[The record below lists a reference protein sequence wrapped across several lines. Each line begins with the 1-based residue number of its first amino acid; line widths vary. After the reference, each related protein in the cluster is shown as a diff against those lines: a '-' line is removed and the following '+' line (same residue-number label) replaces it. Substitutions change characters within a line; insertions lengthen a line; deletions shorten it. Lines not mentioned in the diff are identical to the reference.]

1 MNKKLVLVSG
11 LIIGLLLTGLVGFA
25 QEKPGEGVKVTVG
38 RATWQSAKPVEA
50 VTTLLMERLGY
61 EVKPP
66 KSMSNP
72 IFYQSLALGDLDYW
86 PNVWWPLHAPQL
98 PEDFEDSATILGQ
111 IVENGAI
118 QGFLVDKKTAEKFN
132 IVSLT
137 DFKRPEVIEAFDY
150 DDNGKAN
157 LGGCPPGWGC
167 EEAIKRMLD
176 NYELRDYI
184 EVAKPGYSAMFA
196 DRSTR
201 YSKGQPVFYYTW
213 TPNYTVL
220 DLVPGEDVVW
230 INTPYVHP
238 TNEAQKAVIS
248 EAGVGAMVIHNL
260 KGGVTEYIHTGWPPG
275 DIRFA
280 ANDKFLANNP
290 AAKKLMQLVT
300 IPMEDLNDMT
310 RMISEG
316 KDERSDVLNMA
327 EAWIEEH
334 QDQVQSWL
342 EKARAAAK

>member
-1 MNKKLVLVSG
+1 MNKKAV
-11 LIIGLLLTGLVGFA
+11 LIIGLVVGLLVTGLVGLA
-25 QEKPGEGVKVTVG
+25 QEQPGEGVTVTVG

-50 VTTLLMERLGY
+50 VTTVLMEELGY
-61 EVKPP
+61 DVKPP

-98 PEDFEDSATILGQ
+98 PDNFEGNASILGQ

-118 QGFLVDKKTAEKFN
+118 QGFLVDKETAEELN
-132 IVSLT
+132 IVNLA

-176 NYELRDYI
+176 TYNLRDHI

-196 DRSTR
+196 DRRTM
-201 YSKGQPVFYYTW
+201 YNEGQSVFYYTW
-213 TPNYTVL
+213 TPNYTIL

-230 INTPYVHP
+230 INTPFIHP
-238 TNEAQKAVIS
+238 TNEGQKSVIA

-260 KGGVTEYIHTGWPPG
+260 KGAVTEYIHTGWPPG

-280 ANDKFLANNP
+280 ANDEFLKNNP
-290 AAKKLMQLVT
+290 AAKRLMELVE
-300 IPMEDLNDMT
+300 IPLMDVNEMT
-310 RMISEG
+310 RKISEG
-316 KDERSDVLNMA
+316 MDTREDIIGMA
-327 EAWIEEH
+327 EDWVEENNMM
-334 QDQVQSWL
+334 VQEWL
-342 EKARAAAK
+342 EEARAAAE

>member
-1 MNKKLVLVSG
+1 MNKKLILVVG
-11 LIIGLLLTGLVGFA
+11 IIVGLLVTGLAGFA
-25 QEKPGEGVKVTVG
+25 AEKPGEGVTVTVG

-61 EVKPP
+61 DVKPP

-86 PNVWWPLHAPQL
+86 PNVWWPLHKPQL
-98 PEDFEDSATILGQ
+98 PEDFEESATILGQ
-111 IVENGAI
+111 IVKNGAI
-118 QGFLVDKKTAEKFN
+118 QGFLVDKKTAEKFD

-176 NYELRDYI
+176 NYKLRDYI

-196 DRSTR
+196 DRKTR
-201 YSKGQPVFYYTW
+201 YSKGESIFFYTW

-220 DLVPGEDVVW
+220 QLAPGEDVVW
-230 INTPYVHP
+230 INTPYISI
-238 TNEAQKAVIS
+238 TNEAQQAIVD
-248 EAGVGAMVIHNL
+248 ARGPGAMVVHNL
-260 KGGVTEYIHTGWPPG
+260 EGAVTEYIHTGWPPG

-280 ANDKFLANNP
+280 ANNEFLDNNP
-290 AAKKLMQLVT
+290 AAKKLMELVS
-300 IPMEDLNDMT
+300 IPMEDLNEMT
-310 RMISEG
+310 RRISEG
-316 KDERSDVLNMA
+316 EDERSDVLGMA
-327 EAWIEEH
+327 ESWLQEN
-334 QDQVQSWL
+334 DKQVQEWL
-342 EKARAAAK
+342 DAAMDAAK

>member
-1 MNKKLVLVSG
+1 MNKKLIIVIG
-11 LIIGLLLTGLVGFA
+11 MIIGLLVTGLAGFA
-25 QEKPGEGVKVTVG
+25 AQKPGEGVSVTVG

-61 EVKPP
+61 DVKPP

-98 PEDFEDSATILGQ
+98 PDDFEESANILGR
-111 IVENGAI
+111 IVEKGAI
-118 QGFLVDKKTAEKFN
+118 QGFLVDKKTAEELN
-132 IVSLT
+132 IVNLL

-150 DDNGKAN
+150 DGNGKAN

-167 EEAIKRMLD
+167 EEGIKRMMD
-176 NYELRDYI
+176 TYNLRDYI

-201 YSKGQPVFYYTW
+201 YKKGEPVFYYTW
-213 TPNYTVL
+213 TPNYTIL

-230 INTPYVHP
+230 INTPYVNP
-238 TNEAQKAVIS
+238 TNEGQQAVID

-260 KGGVTEYIHTGWPPG
+260 KGAVTEYIHTGWPPG

-280 ANDKFLANNP
+280 ANDKFLENNP
-290 AAKKLMQLVT
+290 AAKKLMELVKV
-300 IPMEDLNDMT
+300 PLEDVNAMT
-310 RMISEG
+310 RKISEG
-316 KDERSDVLNMA
+316 KDERADVLGMA
-327 EAWIEEH
+327 ETWLQENN
-334 QDQVQSWL
+334 DKVQSWL
-342 EKARAAAK
+342 EEARAAAE